1 MHLQCVL
8 SLTCIPQCRNSRS
21 YSHTSTRHLTF
32 DCPHRFDTDY
42 SCFDHIL
49 VRKLL
54 PLFLPFINLTLP
66 MIHVCV
72 FIQLCTCEFEA
83 SSVSRPCTCSVHR
96 STVRRGQYIEVMKSE
111 SFSKGYVGNL
121 RQTSSVSKGNSN
133 DVELKGMSSGPRKL
147 PQFYFMLLCLP

>member
-8 SLTCIPQCRNSRS
+8 SLTCIPQYRNSRRP
-21 YSHTSTRHLTF
+21 YSHISTRHLTF
-32 DCPHRFDTDY
+32 DCPHRFNTDY
-42 SCFDHIL
+42 SRFDHIL

-54 PLFLPFINLTLP
+54 PLFLPFINLTFP
-66 MIHVCV
+66 MI

-83 SSVSRPCTCSVHR
+83 SSVSRSCTCSVHR